1 MFQKQLTG
9 RVHAIGVCGAI
20 AVAMLALSAAP
31 ARAERLADERACVT
45 AFKKAKEH
53 EGAGKLQESKDQLMS
68 CAQAPCSAFIRQQC
82 SSKYN
87 QLEADTPS
95 VVLIVTDASGSP
107 RGDIT
112 VRMDGEVFAQ
122 QLDGR
127 ALSVDPGMH
136 EFSFAAD
143 NVVFATQKIMIV
155 QGQRNRFITALLR
168 AGGSGKQRRSMVA
181 ETPVDKPAKRV
192 VAKSDDEESTSA
204 PAARPTKVVAVGATE
219 TKAADEEESKTEEA
233 PNGTKKS
240 GSVLP
245 YLFTGL
251 GVAALGAGAAL
262 TYWGIKDNRKMVSE
276 CSPNCLPATVQHVK
290 TLYLASDIALGVG
303 VASLAAAFWTHMANR
318 HAEEKATEEAL
329 RVNVVPTSSGGF
341 AAVSGTF

>member
-1 MFQKQLTG
+1 MFQRQLTG
-9 RVHAIGVCGAI
+9 RALLIGVCGAS
-20 AVAMLALSAAP
+20 AVALLALLAAP
-31 ARAERLADERACVT
+31 ARAERLGDERACVT
-45 AFKKAKEH
+45 AFRKAKEH

-68 CAQAPCSAFIRQQC
+68 CAQAPCSSFIRQQC
-82 SSKYN
+82 SSRYN

-107 RGDIT
+107 RGDVQ
-112 VRMDGEVFAQ
+112 VRMDGEAFAQ

-143 NVVFATQKIMIV
+143 GVVFATQKIMIV

-168 AGGSGKQRRSMVA
+168 AGGSKSQRRMVA
-181 ETPVDKPAKRV
+181 EAPAEKSAKK
-192 VAKSDDEESTSA
+192 VAKTDDEETEEA
-204 PAARPTKVVAVGATE
+204 PAAKSSSKSVAAIVDTKSN
-219 TKAADEEESKTEEA
+219 DEEESKTEEA
-233 PNGTKKS
+233 PKKS

-251 GVAALGAGAAL
+251 GIASLGAGAAL
-262 TYWGIKDNRKMVSE
+262 TYWGIKDNNRMKTE
-276 CSPNCLPATVQHVK
+276 CAPNCLPATVTHVK
-290 TLYLASDIALGVG
+290 QLYLASDIALGVG
-303 VASLAAAFWTHMANR
+303 VASIAAAFWTHMMNR

-329 RVNVVPTSSGGF
+329 RVDVVPSSSGGF

>member
-1 MFQKQLTG
+1 MFQRQLTG
-9 RVHAIGVCGAI
+9 RVLLIGVYGASV
-20 AVAMLALSAAP
+20 VALLALSAAP
-31 ARAERLADERACVT
+31 ARAERLGDERACVT
-45 AFKKAKEH
+45 AFRKAKEH

-68 CAQAPCSAFIRQQC
+68 CAQAPCSSFIRQQC
-82 SSKYN
+82 SSRYN

-107 RGDIT
+107 RGDVQ
-112 VRMDGEVFAQ
+112 VRMDGEAFAQ

-143 NVVFATQKIMIV
+143 GVVFATQKIMIV

-168 AGGSGKQRRSMVA
+168 AGGSKSQRRMVA
-181 ETPVDKPAKRV
+181 EAPAEKSAKK
-192 VAKSDDEESTSA
+192 VAKADDEETEEA
-204 PAARPTKVVAVGATE
+204 PAAKSSSKSVAAIVDTKSN
-219 TKAADEEESKTEEA
+219 DEEETKTEEA
-233 PNGTKKS
+233 PKKS

-251 GVAALGAGAAL
+251 GVASLGAGAAL
-262 TYWGIKDNRKMVSE
+262 TYWGIKDNNRMKTE
-276 CSPNCLPATVQHVK
+276 CAPNCLPATVTHVK
-290 TLYLASDIALGVG
+290 QLYLASDIALGVG
-303 VASLAAAFWTHMANR
+303 VASIAAAFWTHMMNK

-329 RVNVVPTSSGGF
+329 RVDVVPSSSGGF

>member
-1 MFQKQLTG
+1 MFHKQLTG
-9 RVHAIGVCGAI
+9 RVLSIGVCGAI
-20 AVAMLALSAAP
+20 ASAMLAQSAAP

-68 CAQAPCSAFIRQQC
+68 CAQAPCSSFIRQQC

-143 NVVFATQKIMIV
+143 GVVFATQKIMIV

-168 AGGSGKQRRSMVA
+168 AGGGGKRRSMVA
-181 ETPVDKPAKRV
+181 DAPVEKPAKRV
-192 VAKSDDEESTSA
+192 VAKADDEESAA
-204 PAARPTKVVAVGATE
+204 PAARPTKIVAVGATD
-219 TKAADEEESKTEEA
+219 TKADEEESKTEEA
-233 PNGTKKS
+233 PKKS

-262 TYWGIKDNRKMVSE
+262 TYWGIKDNEKMKNE
-276 CSPNCLPATVQHVK
+276 CSPNCAPATVQHVK

-318 HAEEKATEEAL
+318 HAEEKGTEEAL
-329 RVNVVPTSSGGF
+329 RINVAPTSSGGF
-341 AAVSGTF
+341 ASVSGTF

>member
-1 MFQKQLTG
+1 
-9 RVHAIGVCGAI
+9 
-20 AVAMLALSAAP
+20 LALWAAP

-68 CAQAPCSAFIRQQC
+68 CAQAPCSSFIRQQC

-112 VRMDGEVFAQ
+112 VRMDGEVFTQ

-136 EFSFAAD
+136 EFTFAAD

-168 AGGSGKQRRSMVA
+168 AGGGGKQRRMVA
-181 ETPVDKPAKRV
+181 EAPAERSARKV
-192 VAKSDDEESTSA
+192 VAKADDEEATSA
-204 PAARPTKVVAVGATE
+204 PAAKPTKVVVAATD

-233 PNGTKKS
+233 PNANKKS

-245 YLFTGL
+245 VLFTGL
-251 GVAALGAGAAL
+251 GVAALGAGAAF
-262 TYWGIKDNRKMVSE
+262 TYWGIKDNQKMKTE
-276 CSPNCLPATVQHVK
+276 CSPDCAPATLQHVK

-318 HAEEKATEEAL
+318 HAEEKGTEEAL

>member
-1 MFQKQLTG
+1 MFQKHLTS
-9 RVHAIGVCGAI
+9 RAIPIGVCGA
-20 AVAMLALSAAP
+20 VALATLALSAAP

-68 CAQAPCSAFIRQQC
+68 CAQAPCSSFIRQQC

-112 VRMDGEVFAQ
+112 VRMDGEIFAQ

-168 AGGSGKQRRSMVA
+168 AGGSAKQRRSMVA
-181 ETPVDKPAKRV
+181 ETPVEKPAKRV
-192 VAKSDDEESTSA
+192 VAKADDEDSA
-204 PAARPTKVVAVGATE
+204 PAAKPTKVVAVGGGD
-219 TKAADEEESKTEEA
+219 TKADEEETKTEEA

-262 TYWGIKDNRKMVSE
+262 TYWGIKDNQKMVNE

-303 VASLAAAFWTHMANR
+303 VASLAAAFWTHMAGR
-318 HAEEKATEEAL
+318 HAEEKGTEEAL

>member
-1 MFQKQLTG
+1 MFHKQLTG

-68 CAQAPCSAFIRQQC
+68 CAQAPCSSFIRQQC

-136 EFSFAAD
+136 
-143 NVVFATQKIMIV
+143 
-155 QGQRNRFITALLR
+155 
-168 AGGSGKQRRSMVA
+168 
-181 ETPVDKPAKRV
+181 
-192 VAKSDDEESTSA
+192 
-204 PAARPTKVVAVGATE
+204 
-219 TKAADEEESKTEEA
+219 
-233 PNGTKKS
+233 
-240 GSVLP
+240 
-245 YLFTGL
+245 
-251 GVAALGAGAAL
+251 
-262 TYWGIKDNRKMVSE
+262 
-276 CSPNCLPATVQHVK
+276 
-290 TLYLASDIALGVG
+290 
-303 VASLAAAFWTHMANR
+303 
-318 HAEEKATEEAL
+318 
-329 RVNVVPTSSGGF
+329 
-341 AAVSGTF
+341 

>member
-9 RVHAIGVCGAI
+9 RVPAIGVCGAI
-20 AVAMLALSAAP
+20 AFAILALSAAP

-45 AFKKAKEH
+45 AFKKAREH
-53 EGAGKLQESKDQLMS
+53 EGSGKLQESKDQLMS
-68 CAQAPCSAFIRQQC
+68 CAQAPCSSFIRQQC

-143 NVVFATQKIMIV
+143 GVVFATQKIMIV

-168 AGGSGKQRRSMVA
+168 AGGGGKQRRMVA
-181 ETPVDKPAKRV
+181 EAPAEKPAKKV
-192 VAKSDDEESTSA
+192 VAKADDEETTAA
-204 PAARPTKVVAVGATE
+204 PAAKATKVVAVGGD

-233 PNGTKKS
+233 TNGTKKS

-262 TYWGIKDNRKMVSE
+262 TYWGIKDNKKMMNE

-318 HAEEKATEEAL
+318 HAEEKGTEEAL
-329 RVNVVPTSSGGF
+329 RVGVMPTTSGGF
-341 AAVSGTF
+341 ASVSGTF

>member
-9 RVHAIGVCGAI
+9 RVLAIGVFGAM
-20 AVAMLALSAAP
+20 VALSAAP
-31 ARAERLADERACVT
+31 ARAERLGDERACVT

-68 CAQAPCSAFIRQQC
+68 CAQAPCSSFIRQQC

-112 VRMDGEVFAQ
+112 VRMDGEVFTQ

-168 AGGSGKQRRSMVA
+168 AGGSGKQRRMVA
-181 ETPVDKPAKRV
+181 EAPVEKPAKRV
-192 VAKSDDEESTSA
+192 VAKADDEETASA
-204 PAARPTKVVAVGATE
+204 PATKPTKVVSVGATE

-233 PNGTKKS
+233 PKKS

-251 GVAALGAGAAL
+251 GVAALGAGAAF
-262 TYWGIKDNRKMVSE
+262 TYWGIKDNQKMKTE
-276 CSPNCLPATVQHVK
+276 CSPDCAPATLQHVK

-318 HAEEKATEEAL
+318 HAEEKGTEEAL

>member
-9 RVHAIGVCGAI
+9 RVPAIGVCGAI
-20 AVAMLALSAAP
+20 AFAILALSAAP

-45 AFKKAKEH
+45 AFRKAKEH

-68 CAQAPCSAFIRQQC
+68 CAQAPCSSFIRQQC

-136 EFSFAAD
+136 EFSFATD

-181 ETPVDKPAKRV
+181 ETPAEKPAKKV
-192 VAKSDDEESTSA
+192 VARADDEESA
-204 PAARPTKVVAVGATE
+204 PAAKPTKVVAVGATE

-233 PNGTKKS
+233 PKKS

-251 GVAALGAGAAL
+251 GVAALGAGATL
-262 TYWGIKDNRKMVSE
+262 TYWGIKDNKKMMTE

-318 HAEEKATEEAL
+318 HTEETGTQEAL
-329 RVNVVPTSSGGF
+329 RVGVVPTTSGGF
-341 AAVSGTF
+341 ASVSGTF